1 MSGRGGLGISEKAKM
16 PLRKGL
22 RCGYFFMAGYRN
34 SPEIKV
40 FQAKYK
46 GRQFLSILPCQLGE
60 DGEIRVHFFAG
71 EGAAPR
77 IAGLVRKNRGIRQC
91 AHWTMKLPPAVS
103 IMIRISPSAKQKSH
117 PFGWLFVWRRW
128 RDSNSRRAFDPY
140 TISNRAR
147 STNYATSP
155 CCSRK

>member
-1 MSGRGGLGISEKAKM
+1 MCALAHAHATGMCNITFESLQPLMKRIPHRWVGDPFHGG
-16 PLRKGL
+16 
-22 RCGYFFMAGYRN
+22 
-34 SPEIKV
+34 
-40 FQAKYK
+40 
-46 GRQFLSILPCQLGE
+46 

-77 IAGLVRKNRGIRQC
+77 IAGLVRKNRGIVQC

-103 IMIRISPSAKQKSH
+103 IMIRISPTTYEKDPPPLGGGSFS
-117 PFGWLFVWRRW
+117 WRRW

-155 CCSRK
+155 CCSRKLFVHLSA